1 MPIFGILSILCISA
15 YLFFRVKY
23 YRIKQPYHRQWI
35 SSKATIALGLFM
47 LFFGVDQLILW
58 RDKVSTIV
66 GIVFAVVG
74 FVYALQGF
82 RTYKFYQPKA
92 IEEAEQQYKS

>member
-1 MPIFGILSILCISA
+1 MPIFGVLSILCICA

-23 YRIKQPYHRQWI
+23 FRIKQPYHRQWI

-47 LFFGVDQLILW
+47 LFFGLDQLIVW
-58 RDKVSTIV
+58 QDKVSTIV
-66 GIVFAVVG
+66 GIVFTVVG
-74 FVYALQGF
+74 LVYALQGF

-92 IEEAEQQYKS
+92 MEEAEQHLKG

>member
-1 MPIFGILSILCISA
+1 MPIFGILSILCIGA

-23 YRIKQPYHRQWI
+23 FRIKQPYHRQWI

-58 RDKVSTIV
+58 RDTVSTIV

-74 FVYALQGF
+74 LVYALQGF

-92 IEEAEQQYKS
+92 IEEAEQQYKG